1 MRGGA
6 HAASTVAPDSQV
18 LNQVLTVVARGGTI
32 TIGTGPDVL
41 TTSATP
47 RVTRIYGA
55 RFGSSVDNVSAAFT
69 GLVTGDFGTFF
80 GTEPIL
86 CAATHAG
93 SMPSQSQADTMARAY
108 AAFLA
113 TP

>member
-41 TTSATP
+41 TTFAAA
-47 RVTRIYGA
+47 RVTRFYGA
-55 RFGSSVDNVSAAFT
+55 RFGSSADNVSAAFT
-69 GLVTGDFGTFF
+69 GLVTGDFGTFPV
-80 GTEPIL
+80 TQAIL
-86 CAATHAG
+86 RAAAQAS